1 VEAGAAWWRRA
12 LLGAGLCLI
21 FCAAVLSLWRDRSP
35 PEGPPAADPSQ
46 PNLVLA
52 LVDTTRA
59 DHLGYHGYARDTS
72 PRIDAMAR
80 ESIVFLRHYSHSSR
94 TGPAL
99 ASLFTG
105 LHPRSHGVVNPLVA
119 WDAKGTLGAAQQT
132 LAELL
137 RAHGYRTLGLVAN
150 FNVSARFGFDQ
161 GFEVFELHDQ
171 ARAGELNARVDA
183 LELDSQ
189 PQPFFLYL
197 HYMDPHSPYG
207 APPPW
212 RGHFSDPDYRGPLT
226 GEHEQLDEI
235 VAGRGPVGPDAANRL
250 RDLYDEEIHYFDA
263 KLGELVDRLRNI
275 DHARPTVF
283 VFVADHG
290 EELLDHG
297 SVLHGY
303 TLYAEQLHVPLL
315 IHDPRIGTPRRVER
329 VSRHV
334 DVLPTLLELLGIDPP
349 PGLQGNSLAPWMRD
363 GQALPEIPVY
373 AAMSLRAVKTVQGAS
388 LQIGEWKLI
397 ESRLPQRSRELYHV
411 ASDPGE
417 RRDRSVER
425 PDLVAHMGEALH
437 RFEAALPVAE
447 GGVVRL
453 DEAERERL
461 RALGYAN

>member
-1 VEAGAAWWRRA
+1 VEARAAWWRRA

-21 FCAAVLSLWRDRSP
+21 LLGSLLSVLRDRSRP
-35 PEGPPAADPSQ
+35 PGPPSADPSQ
-46 PNLVLA
+46 PNLVFA
-52 LVDTTRA
+52 VVDTTRA

-72 PRIDAMAR
+72 PRIDALAR
-80 ESIVFLRHYSHSSR
+80 ESVVFLRHYSHASR
-94 TGPAL
+94 TGPAV

-105 LHPRSHGVVNPLVA
+105 LHPPSHGVVNPLA
-119 WDAKGTLGAAQQT
+119 DWDAKGTLGAAQQT

-137 RAHGYRTLGLVAN
+137 RARGYRTLGVVAN

-161 GFEVFELHDQ
+161 GFDVFELHEQ
-171 ARAGELNARVDA
+171 ARAGALNARVDA
-183 LELDSQ
+183 LDLASQ
-189 PQPFFLYL
+189 PQPFFLYV

-212 RGHFSDPDYRGPLT
+212 RGHFSDPDYPGPLT
-226 GEHEQLDEI
+226 GDHEQLDEI
-235 VAGRGPVGPDAANRL
+235 VAGRGPVGPDAAERL
-250 RDLYDEEIHYFDA
+250 ADLYDEEIRYFDA
-263 KLGELVDRLRNI
+263 ELGELLDRLGEARL
-275 DHARPTVF
+275 ARPTVF
-283 VFVADHG
+283 VLVADHG

-315 IHDPRIGTPRRVER
+315 IHDPRIGKPRRVER

-334 DVLPTLLELLGIDPP
+334 DVLPTLLELLGIEPP
-349 PGLQGNSLAPWMRD
+349 PGLQGSSLVSWMR
-363 GQALPEIPVY
+363 GGRKPPEVPVY
-373 AAMSLRAVKTVQGAS
+373 ALMSLRAVKTVQGAS

-411 ASDPGE
+411 ASDPEE
-417 RRDRSVER
+417 RRDRSGER
-425 PDLVAHMGEALH
+425 PDLVARLEEALR
-437 RFEAALPVAE
+437 RFEEALPVAE

-453 DEAERERL
+453 DEAERARL